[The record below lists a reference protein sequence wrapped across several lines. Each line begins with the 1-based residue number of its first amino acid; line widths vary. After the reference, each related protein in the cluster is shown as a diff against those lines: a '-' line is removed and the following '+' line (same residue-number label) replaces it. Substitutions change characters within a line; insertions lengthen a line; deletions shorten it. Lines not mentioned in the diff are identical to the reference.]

1 MLRTREKIL
10 PLPAF
15 PPTMVKFENM
25 NQIQP
30 NLRLRFRCNLQCE
43 RCEARNAS
51 TGQRCS
57 RKVCTGLSEPLNF
70 CFQHR
75 QRAQITRKQKQDG
88 ENPKYYGLGVKVEAS
103 TIAGAGQGV
112 FATQDF
118 KKNKKI
124 NIYVGENLDQDVLD
138 ARYGE
143 GSTAS
148 PYAMKGAGDVEYID
162 AACRRGLASL
172 INATKGTNKKAN
184 VRFGVDSKNNVAV
197 YTKRRIKKGD
207 ELLISYG
214 SQYWKNMD
222 RNQHSTKQGNYR
234 NISEEGE
241 YKELVFQAP

>member
-1 MLRTREKIL
+1 
-10 PLPAF
+10 
-15 PPTMVKFENM
+15 MVKFENI

-57 RKVCTGLSEPLNF
+57 RKVCTGLSEPINF

-75 QRAQITRKQKQDG
+75 QRAQITKQQKQSG
-88 ENPKYYGLGVKVEAS
+88 ENPNMYGLGVKVKAS
-103 TIAGAGQGV
+103 AVAGAGQGV

-124 NIYVGENLDQDVLD
+124 NIYVGENLDRDVLD

-143 GSTAS
+143 GATPS
-148 PYAMKGAGDVEYID
+148 PYAMEGAGDVEYID
-162 AACRRGLASL
+162 AACRRGLASI
-172 INATKGTNKKAN
+172 INATKGTGKQAN
-184 VRFGVDSKNNVAV
+184 VRFGVDANNNVAV
-197 YTKRRIKKGD
+197 YTRRRIKKGD
-207 ELLISYG
+207 ELLVSYG
-214 SQYWKNMD
+214 PAYWKSMAK
-222 RNQHSTKQGNYR
+222 NQHSTKQGNYR
-234 NISEEGE
+234 KMGEEGE